1 MMERVR
7 VYLGFPDR
15 TSLVLWSLTTA
26 TCVLLALIRAP
37 LFSEA
42 GMKSFSP
49 PGEAFNLREVR
60 PAFIAHLALIIVWC
74 FLGVL
79 QFLPR
84 VRKSLSFAYHRAAG
98 RVFLLVSVGVAIS
111 GLLMATRA
119 FGGPFAGQV
128 GLYAL
133 SLSFLIAA
141 VNGYKAIRVK
151 DIPAHRDWM
160 IRLFAYGTSVIT
172 LRIFVPLGLL
182 ISPRL
187 GLYTTKKCDVIAA
200 LIGNNLITLQKFP
213 ACGSATEING
223 DTVVVING
231 SFETQAH
238 AAASISI
245 GYEFGMLLAL
255 LIHASCAE
263 AWIRIRYYK
272 RREVEHEAT
281 QVLAEPGAASKS
293 CISKI
298 EATVAVDGGDYE
310 QQQKS
315 YVSASESDAKM
326 ISES

>member
-1 MMERVR
+1 M
-7 VYLGFPDR
+7 LG
-15 TSLVLWSLTTA
+15 
-26 TCVLLALIRAP
+26 
-37 LFSEA
+37 
-42 GMKSFSP
+42 
-49 PGEAFNLREVR
+49 
-60 PAFIAHLALIIVWC
+60 
-74 FLGVL
+74 
-79 QFLPR
+79 
-84 VRKSLSFAYHRAAG
+84 
-98 RVFLLVSVGVAIS
+98 
-111 GLLMATRA
+111 
-119 FGGPFAGQV
+119 
-128 GLYAL
+128 L

-141 VNGYKAIRVK
+141 VNGYRSIRVK

-160 IRLFAYGTSVIT
+160 IRLYAYGTSVIT

-200 LIGNNLITLQKFP
+200 LIGNNLVTLQKFP

-255 LIHASCAE
+255 LIHATCAE
-263 AWIRIRYYK
+263 AWIRTRYYK

-281 QVLAEPGAASKS
+281 QVEPGAASKS

-315 YVSASESDAKM
+315 YLSASESDAKM
-326 ISES
+326 ISESC